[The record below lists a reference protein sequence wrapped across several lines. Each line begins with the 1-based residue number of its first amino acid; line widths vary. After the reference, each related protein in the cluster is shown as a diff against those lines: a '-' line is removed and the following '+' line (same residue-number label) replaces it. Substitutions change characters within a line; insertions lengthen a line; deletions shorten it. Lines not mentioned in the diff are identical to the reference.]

1 MFMNRGIKK
10 MRHIYAIEY
19 YSVIKMNEIVPFAKT
34 WMDLETLSQSEVS
47 QKENNKYHILALY
60 MTSRK
65 MVLMNIFAG

>member
-1 MFMNRGIKK
+1 MM
-10 MRHIYAIEY
+10 EY
-19 YSVIKMNEIVPFAKT
+19 YSTFKRNKFELVELRWLNLEPVI
-34 WMDLETLSQSEVS
+34 QSEVS